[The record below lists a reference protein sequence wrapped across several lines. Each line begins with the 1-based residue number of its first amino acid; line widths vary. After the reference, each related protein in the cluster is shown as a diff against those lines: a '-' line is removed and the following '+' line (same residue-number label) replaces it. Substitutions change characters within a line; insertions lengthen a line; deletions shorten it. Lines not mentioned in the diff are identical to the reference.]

1 MGEKNTEVAH
11 ISFFLVK
18 CDCNTEFYLQ
28 DYEKIAPPN
37 SFIHV
42 EDFESPQVIFNIY
55 SFYYQCN
62 IYCKIHKIEVIWPL
76 SPLLV

>member
-1 MGEKNTEVAH
+1 MGVKQTDVAY
-11 ISFFLVK
+11 IFFFMLK
-18 CDCNTEFYLQ
+18 WDYLTVFNFQ

-42 EDFESPQVIFNIY
+42 EDFESPQVMFNIY